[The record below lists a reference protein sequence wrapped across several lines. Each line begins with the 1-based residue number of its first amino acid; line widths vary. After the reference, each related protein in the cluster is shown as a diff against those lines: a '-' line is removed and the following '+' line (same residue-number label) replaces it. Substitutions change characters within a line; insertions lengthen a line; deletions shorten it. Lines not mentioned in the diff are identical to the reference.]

1 VTITPKKHTGERQ
14 ESYKNCNCCIGPHL
28 LKSGSAFPNASSI
41 VISSALTGL
50 AADIAAGET
59 GISNTK
65 KPMEPKW
72 NFSLL
77 REALA
82 RLRKQEAEKLGAAK
96 NASKQ
101 EEEPGKDKVQ
111 TLRWKS

>member
-1 VTITPKKHTGERQ
+1 
-14 ESYKNCNCCIGPHL
+14 
-28 LKSGSAFPNASSI
+28 
-41 VISSALTGL
+41 
-50 AADIAAGET
+50 
-59 GISNTK
+59 
-65 KPMEPKW
+65 MEPKW